1 MKRFFVLGFVFCLV
15 ATANVREITISV
27 EKRGE
32 VTHWSPD
39 RVEVFPGEKIKFIVK
54 HDLEGGYDFHG
65 FFVPQLKIQKQIN
78 RYKTEEI
85 TVSIPKS
92 MKAGEYPMGCHFHPK
107 HVAATLVV
115 TVPQKESKK

>member
-1 MKRFFVLGFVFCLV
+1 MKQLLIFSLVLCGSVW
-15 ATANVREITISV
+15 AHMREVTISV

-39 RVEVFPGEKIKFIVK
+39 RVEVTPGEKVKFIVK

-78 RYKTEEI
+78 RHKTEEI
-85 TVSIPKS
+85 TVNIPKS

-115 TVPQKESKK
+115 TAPKKESKK